1 MDSFSNWLENNNQ
14 HIAIAFWNKL
24 GDKIHFE
31 THILKFFKRFS
42 AMQNIKQH
50 VLKFKPR
57 NENQEYLAHSLN
69 YKTLTRREA

>member
-1 MDSFSNWLENNNQ
+1 
-14 HIAIAFWNKL
+14 L
-24 GDKIHFE
+24 GNKIHFE
-31 THILKFFKRFS
+31 THILKFSKGFS
-42 AMQNIKQH
+42 AMQYINQH